1 MQWLID
7 TSQKQRKFFFLFYEN
22 WFTVPLGADWF
33 CLLRKMVGRF
43 KERMGIPQLLRFHG
57 GYISVLVQSVD

>member
-1 MQWLID
+1 
-7 TSQKQRKFFFLFYEN
+7 
-22 WFTVPLGADWF
+22 
-33 CLLRKMVGRF
+33 LRKMVGRF